1 MRPPAL
7 VELDYTVIT
16 QPRLRALAKRGTVR
30 RYRKDTVVMEEG
42 DRGDLML
49 IMLTGR
55 LRAYSA
61 SQHTDREV
69 TYGVYGAGD
78 LVGEMSLDGGARS
91 ASVITLETT
100 VCSIVTR
107 ETVRSYIAEE
117 PEFAFDLIA
126 RVIERARRATHTARS
141 LALTDAYGRLS
152 ELLTGLAVVQGD
164 GTKLIEERLTHQEI
178 ANRIGCSR
186 EMVSRLMKDLEVG
199 GYLASTEGRRWCVVK
214 SLPARW

>member
-1 MRPPAL
+1 MRATPSTEA
-7 VELDYTVIT
+7 DYAVIP
-16 QPRLRALAKRGTVR
+16 QPRLRALAQRGTVR
-30 RYRKDTVVMEEG
+30 RYRKNTVVMEEG

-49 IMLTGR
+49 IVLAGR
-55 LRAYSA
+55 LRAYSV
-61 SQHTDREV
+61 SQHADREV

-91 ASVITLETT
+91 ASVMTLEATI
-100 VCSIVTR
+100 CSVVTR
-107 ETVRSYIAEE
+107 ETVRNYIADE

-152 ELLTGLAVVQGD
+152 ELLTGLAVLQAD
-164 GTKLIEERLTHQEI
+164 GTKIVQERLTHQEI

-186 EMVSRLMKDLEVG
+186 EMVSRLMKDLTTG
-199 GYLASTEGRRWCVVK
+199 RYLSQSSGRRVLILK
-214 SLPARW
+214 TLPSRW